1 MDLSNSPS
9 WDGFISCNPGRFFFL
24 SSTHG
29 LGANYVSWM
38 GKGSIYIIIMNM
50 LFSGFVDVLSR
61 ELRPLDNRSVLPYM
75 GYVWPRIGVVFIH
88 WKYDSLPAM
97 I

>member
-1 MDLSNSPS
+1 MEK
-9 WDGFISCNPGRFFFL
+9 
-24 SSTHG
+24 
-29 LGANYVSWM
+29 A
-38 GKGSIYIIIMNM
+38 SIYIMNM
-50 LFSGFVDVLSR
+50 LFSGFADVLSR
-61 ELRPLDNRSVLPYM
+61 ELRPPDNRSVLPFM